1 MDRKIFFAELRKS
14 LGSFSSPQVAG
25 IEAIL
30 DGGPDLPITH
40 MAYCLATTWHETGT
54 KMQPITENLNYSVD
68 GLLKTFGRHRIS
80 EADARRY
87 GRTNTRPANQEA
99 IANIIYGGDWG
110 RENLGNLKYGDGWR
124 YRGRGLPQITG
135 LANYRKFGI
144 AETPEK
150 AGEMKTAVRL
160 LIDGSVNGTYTGKRL
175 SDFLPG
181 DYVGARAVI
190 NADVKKNG
198 ALIAGY
204 ARSFENALRAGGWG
218 AIQPKVPQP
227 TEGTKPV
234 DEPQPVSFFAWL
246 VNLIKG
252 KRT

>member
-1 MDRKIFFAELRKS
+1 MDRKLFFAELRKS
-14 LGSFSSPQVAG
+14 LGSFSTLQVEG

-30 DGGPDLPITH
+30 DGGKHLPISH
-40 MAYCLATTWHETGT
+40 MAYVLASAWHETGT
-54 KMQPITENLNYSVD
+54 KMQPVTENLNYSVE
-68 GLLKTFGRHRIS
+68 GLLKTFGRHRIT
-80 EADARRY
+80 EAQARRY
-87 GRTNTRPANQEA
+87 GRTNNQPANQEA
-99 IANIIYGGDWG
+99 IANIIYGGEWG
-110 RENLGNLKYGDGWR
+110 LKNLGNTKPGDGWR

-135 LANYRKFGI
+135 RSNYTKFGI
-144 AETPEK
+144 ADTPEK

-198 ALIAGY
+198 PLVAGY
-204 ARSFENALRAGGWG
+204 ARKFENALRAGGWN

-227 TEGTKPV
+227 IETTKA
-234 DEPQPVSFFAWL
+234 PQGWSAL
-246 VNLIKG
+246 LASILNLF
-252 KRT
+252 KRTT